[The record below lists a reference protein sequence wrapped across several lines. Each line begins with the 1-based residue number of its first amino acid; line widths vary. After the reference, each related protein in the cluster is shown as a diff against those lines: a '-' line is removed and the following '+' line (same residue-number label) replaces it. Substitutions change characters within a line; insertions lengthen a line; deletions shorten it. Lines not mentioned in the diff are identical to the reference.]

1 MSSSA
6 VIAGYVRSPFTQA
19 TKGALAR
26 VRPDDLAAEVVLALI
41 KKTGVNPADIED
53 LMLGCAFPE
62 GEQGFN
68 LGRIVVQLAGLPIEV
83 AGATIN
89 RWCGSSM
96 EAIHMAAGNIAA
108 GKGEVFIAAGVES
121 MSRIPMA
128 GFNPLPNPA
137 LYQKMP
143 AAYMSM
149 GLTAENLA
157 RQFKIDRTAQEAFAI
172 ASHQKAAAADM
183 SGEIV
188 GITIPPLTSPLPSH
202 SLPPQAGGAG
212 GGNGAAGAGSSG
224 KIPPLTSPPL
234 AGGII
239 IDKDGTIRANS
250 TPEDLAKLAPA
261 FDAKGTVTAATSS
274 PLTDG
279 AAAVL
284 VVSEAY
290 AKKHTLP
297 ILARITSMAVAGLDP
312 AVMGL
317 GPVYAT
323 KKALAR
329 AGLSVKDLD
338 IIEINEA
345 FAAQSIPCCQ
355 ELGLDMKKVN
365 IEGGAIALGH
375 PLGASGARIT
385 GKAALL
391 LARDK
396 KAKYALATACIGGG
410 QGIATILEKV

>member
-1 MSSSA
+1 MSSHPSA
-6 VIAGYVRSPFTQA
+6 VIVGYVRSPFTQA
-19 TKGALAR
+19 TKGALAS
-26 VRPDDLAAEVVLALI
+26 VRPDDLAAETVLGLI
-41 KKTGVNPADIED
+41 KKTGVNPKDIED
-53 LMLGCAFPE
+53 VILGCAFPE

-96 EAIHMAAGNIAA
+96 EAIHIAAGNIAT
-108 GKGEVFIAAGVES
+108 GKGEVFICAGVES

-157 RQFKIDRTAQEAFAI
+157 KQFKIDRKAQESFAL
-172 ASHQKAAAADM
+172 ASHAKAAKADM

-188 GITIPPLTSPLPSH
+188 GITTKD
-202 SLPPQAGGAG
+202 GVV
-212 GGNGAAGAGSSG
+212 
-224 KIPPLTSPPL
+224 
-234 AGGII
+234 
-239 IDKDGTIRANS
+239 DKDGTIRANS
-250 TPEDLAKLAPA
+250 TPEDLAKLAPV

-284 VVSEAY
+284 VVSEEY
-290 AKKHTLP
+290 AKKHKLP

-323 KKALAR
+323 KKALTR
-329 AGLSVKDLD
+329 AGLKIGDIDLV
-338 IIEINEA
+338 EINEA
-345 FAAQSIPCCQ
+345 FAAQAIPCLS
-355 ELGLDMKKVN
+355 ELGVDMNKVN